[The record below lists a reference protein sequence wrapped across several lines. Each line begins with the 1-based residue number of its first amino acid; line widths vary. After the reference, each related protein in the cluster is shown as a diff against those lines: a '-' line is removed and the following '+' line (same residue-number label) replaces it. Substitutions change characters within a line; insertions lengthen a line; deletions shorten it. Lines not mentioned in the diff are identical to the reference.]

1 MLIDGEEDHWLG
13 FVHAIKNIIR
23 QTDQNVRAR
32 FKKVNDN
39 IQDQANKTNR
49 LVKHQNNS
57 LALMQKE

>member
-1 MLIDGEEDHWLG
+1 MLIDGEEDHWLA